1 MPVRRR
7 LTLALAGLC
16 LAAPAVAQQ
25 MSTRDLLA
33 LPQPAPDTVIHYG
46 SDSLQF
52 GELYR
57 GHGRPG
63 PVMVFVHGGCWLSAF
78 DRKHARSLA
87 AAVAA
92 RGVTVWN
99 LEYRRVGNPG
109 GGWPGT
115 FDDIATGVDYVRNL
129 VGPFGLDTTRMVV
142 AGHSAGGHFA
152 LWVASRGKLP
162 SGPGS
167 RTPLRPRAILALAG
181 VPNLADV
188 ASSKEPVCGDAVA
201 RLMGGSPADHAEAYH
216 LASPDQWLPF
226 GIRQVV
232 LTGADDR
239 IVPPDLSRTFAA
251 KATSAGDKVELVVVP
266 GAGHFEVV
274 SPGTPAGKRVVDLV
288 VTLTAAGRHR

>member
-1 MPVRRR
+1 MRIRVQFA
-7 LTLALAGLC
+7 LAVLALAPLIPM
-16 LAAPAVAQQ
+16 AAQQ
-25 MSTRDLLA
+25 QMTTKDLLG

-46 SDSLQF
+46 PDSLQF

-57 GHGRPG
+57 AKGARPG
-63 PVMVFVHGGCWLSAF
+63 PVMVFIHGGCWLSAF

-92 RGVTVWN
+92 RGITVWN

-115 FDDIATGVDYVRNL
+115 FEDIAAGVDFVRDL
-129 VGPFGLDTTRMVV
+129 AGPFHLDTTRVVV

-167 RTPLRPRAILALAG
+167 RAPLKPRAILALAG
-181 VPNLADV
+181 VPDLSEV
-188 ASSKEPVCGDAVA
+188 ASAKEPVCGDAIS
-201 RLMGGSPADHAEAYH
+201 RLMGGSPQERPEPYR
-216 LASPDQWLPF
+216 LASPNQWLPF
-226 GIRQVV
+226 GIRQVI
-232 LTGADDR
+232 LTGAEDH
-239 IVPPDLSRTFAA
+239 IVPPDLSRVFAA
-251 KATSAGDKVELVVVP
+251 RATKAGDHVELIVVP

-274 SPGTPAGKRVVDLV
+274 SPGTPAGIRVIETVARLV
-288 VTLTAAGRHR
+288 R